1 MNSTIDDPRLYL
13 PQRNSLTPIEK
24 VHENPWFS
32 VFNRGS
38 YFTVEYNQPQVLIL
52 PIVENSSVA
61 MVRVRRPVIAD
72 NTLELPAGGVQMD
85 ESPIEAAC
93 RELSEETGIK
103 IPDLNRFNVQAPMV
117 LTTRSPILS
126 HIYQI
131 KITQKEFDE
140 RTKHDDE
147 VVSVKCFS
155 FKEALKKIEKNEIYV
170 GLHIAILTRFLLQNR
185 HIVLAD
191 FHGNDILIEDIDH
204 TSK

>member
-13 PQRNSLTPIEK
+13 PQCTSLTPIDK
-24 VHENPWFS
+24 VHENSWFS
-32 VFNRGS
+32 VFNRGG
-38 YFTVEYNQPQVLIL
+38 YFTVEYNHPQVLIL
-52 PIVENSSVA
+52 PVVENNSVV

-85 ESPIEAAC
+85 ESPMEAAC

-103 IPDLNRFNVQAPMV
+103 ITDLNRFNAKAPMV

-126 HIYQI
+126 HIYQV

-147 VVSVKCFS
+147 VVSVECFS
-155 FKEALKKIEKNEIYV
+155 FREALKKIEKNEIYV

-191 FHGNDILIEDIDH
+191 FHI
-204 TSK
+204 